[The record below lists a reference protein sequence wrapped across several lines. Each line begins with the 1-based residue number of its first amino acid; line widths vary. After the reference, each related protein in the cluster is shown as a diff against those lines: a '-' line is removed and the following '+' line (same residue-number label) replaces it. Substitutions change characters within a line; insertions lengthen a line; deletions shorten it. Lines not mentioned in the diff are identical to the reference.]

1 MDANV
6 TRLIAAA
13 KDLTDAVSFDD
24 NGRMLAGKWQGG
36 NGGLISRDTITKADA
51 VRRAVAAFE
60 TEKN

>member
-13 KDLTDAVSFDD
+13 KDLADAVSFDD